1 MCEEVVVIGYGTVQR
16 KDVTTAISTVSTK
29 DLIERPITSAG
40 QAIQGKVAGISVIQP
55 SGMPGGELSIRVR

>member
-1 MCEEVVVIGYGTVQR
+1 MIGYGSVKR

-29 DLIERPITSAG
+29 DLDVRPIVSAG

-55 SGMPGGELSIRVR
+55 SGTREERCLSVCVVLLL